1 MAKLAIKG
9 HQERGSEVI
18 QVLEMFGGINKYDAK
33 GDYEAGFYF
42 ISDKGIIES
51 SALRNINI
59 NSEYVLYTLEK
70 FEKAFP
76 YKKGDSVC
84 FSTGAW
90 QVDIS
95 AIKDIEWDSQSA
107 QVIYTTDNSYTRYA
121 YELKPCPSMTD
132 LPLREEPLPPMKL
145 YKVFIDTFQ
154 FGYKFYTLFV
164 KADSEQS
171 MRRVVLD
178 KIANDKNAVIY
189 HVEEID
195 LDSRTCCIL

>member
-18 QVLEMFGGINKYDAK
+18 QVLEMFGGINKYNAN

-59 NSEYVLYTLEK
+59 TSEYVLYTLEK

-84 FSTGAW
+84 LSTGPW

-95 AIKDIEWDSQSA
+95 IIKDIEWDSQSA

-121 YELKPCPSMTD
+121 YELKSCPSMTG
-132 LPLREEPLPPMKL
+132 LPLREEPLSPMKL
-145 YKVFIDTFQ
+145 YKVVINTFQ
-154 FGYKFYTLFV
+154 LGYKFHTLFV

-171 MRRVVLD
+171 MRRLVSEM
-178 KIANDKNAVIY
+178 IANDKNVVIY

>member
-18 QVLEMFGGINKYDAK
+18 QVLEMFGGINKYNAK
-33 GDYEAGFYF
+33 GDYDAGFYF

-51 SALRNINI
+51 NALRNINI
-59 NSEYVLYTLEK
+59 TSEYVLYTLEK

-84 FSTGAW
+84 FSTGDW

-95 AIKDIEWDSQSA
+95 VIKDIEWDSQSA
-107 QVIYTTDNSYTRYA
+107 QVIYTTDNSHTRYA
-121 YELKPCPSMTD
+121 YELKLCPSMTGI
-132 LPLREEPLPPMKL
+132 PVREEPLSPMKL
-145 YKVFIDTFQ
+145 YKVVIDTFQ
-154 FGYKFYTLFV
+154 LGYKFYTLFV

-171 MRRVVLD
+171 MRRVVLE
-178 KIANDKNAVIY
+178 KIDKNAVIY

>member
-18 QVLEMFGGINKYDAK
+18 QVLEMFGGINKYNAK
-33 GDYEAGFYF
+33 GDYDAGFYF

-84 FSTGAW
+84 FSTGEW

-95 AIKDIEWDSQSA
+95 VIKDIEWDSQSA

-121 YELKPCPSMTD
+121 YELKSCHSMTGIPVREK
-132 LPLREEPLPPMKL
+132 PLSPMKL

-164 KADSEQS
+164 KADSEES

>member
-18 QVLEMFGGINKYDAK
+18 QILEMFGGINKYNAK

-51 SALRNINI
+51 SALRNINLI
-59 NSEYVLYTLEK
+59 SEYVLYTLEK

-76 YKKGDSVC
+76 FKNGDSVC
-84 FSTGAW
+84 FSTGPF
-90 QVDIS
+90 QLDIS
-95 AIKDIEWDSQSA
+95 IIKDIEWDSQSA

-121 YELKPCPSMTD
+121 YELKSCPSMAG
-132 LPLREEPLPPMKL
+132 LPLREEPLSPMKL
-145 YKVFIDTFQ
+145 YKVVIETFQ
-154 FGYKFYTLFV
+154 LGYKYYTLFV

-178 KIANDKNAVIY
+178 KIANDKNVVIY

>member
-1 MAKLAIKG
+1 MATLAIKG

-18 QVLEMFGGINKYDAK
+18 QVLEMFGGINKYNAK

-51 SALRNINI
+51 SALRNINLI
-59 NSEYVLYTLEK
+59 SEYVLYTLEK

-76 YKKGDSVC
+76 FKKGDSVC
-84 FSTGAW
+84 FSTGPF
-90 QVDIS
+90 QLDIS
-95 AIKDIEWDSQSA
+95 IIKDIEWDSQSA

-121 YELKPCPSMTD
+121 YELKSCPSMTG
-132 LPLREEPLPPMKL
+132 LPLREEPLSPMKL
-145 YKVFIDTFQ
+145 YKVVIDTFQ
-154 FGYKFYTLFV
+154 LGYQFYTLFV
-164 KADSEQS
+164 KADSEES

-195 LDSRTCCIL
+195 LNSRTCCIL